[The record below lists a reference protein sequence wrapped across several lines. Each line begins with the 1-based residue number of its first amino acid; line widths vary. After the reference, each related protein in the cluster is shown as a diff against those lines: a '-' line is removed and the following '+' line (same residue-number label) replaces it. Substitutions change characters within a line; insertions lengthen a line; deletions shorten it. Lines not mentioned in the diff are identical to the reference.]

1 MKIQFFD
8 PFANIWPHSYPI
20 ARVMARFA
28 ELGHNVEVVR
38 CNGTFSSHCIAMSAA
53 NLSYQSSLIEKQ
65 LVCRTCR
72 KRSHILDQSSK
83 IDSRLFEDYL
93 DSKDIE
99 LAKEAIVDCHKE
111 NWENFIYRGV
121 PVGAMAAYE
130 ILLTHKVDSR
140 ELPAEVWS
148 EFISNLINTILV
160 VVVSERILRETMP
173 DRVIVYNSL
182 YSLNNAYSHVA
193 RSLGIPTFTV
203 QGGPHVF
210 RRTSTL
216 TCFTEPS
223 EIFSATYAS
232 EVSEWLSAPLDFE
245 SISIVSEH
253 LQHLLLGESAFA
265 YSSAPG
271 EKSKEQLAK
280 KFGVSDHRPVL
291 TALLSSEDEFF
302 AANLEGAIPQIDAW
316 VGVFENQTQW
326 IRWLLEFASRH
337 PELQLVIRVH
347 PRMLP
352 NKRENKVSAYSEYL
366 RKILTNVPE
375 NVFIN
380 WPTDE
385 ISIYDLMQYTDVV
398 LNKRSSAG
406 IEMMAYGLPVV
417 LPGNEFV
424 FSCPPDIC
432 LVAKDEASYEELIIQ
447 ALEEGWSIENVRKA
461 YRWLGFLFRATTVDV
476 RKVSG
481 SKVSSLRPK
490 KSRTMLA
497 IWRVLTFIY
506 LQSGFTRSENKQM
519 GEIRNDLETLDDLV
533 NTILGK
539 HNGLHKIRR
548 RNQFSV
554 ANEENESKELQE
566 DLQSRLSL
574 LVGDSQSDLP
584 IVNKFHASMQG
595 QQNGKK
601 WM

>member
-20 ARVMARFA
+20 ARVMARFS

-38 CNGTFSSHCIAMSAA
+38 CDGTFSSHCVAMSGA
-53 NLSYQSSLIEKQ
+53 NVSYRSSLIEKRM
-65 LVCRTCR
+65 VCRTCR
-72 KRSHILDQSSK
+72 KRSHILDEHID
-83 IDSRLFEDYL
+83 IDSKLFEEYL

-99 LAKEAIVDCHKE
+99 IAKVAIIDCHKE

-130 ILLTHKVDSR
+130 ILLTHKVSSR
-140 ELPAEVWS
+140 ELSAHVWS

-182 YSLNNAYSHVA
+182 YALNNAYSHVA
-193 RSLGIPTFTV
+193 RSLGIATFTV

-210 RRTSTL
+210 RRASTL

-232 EVSEWLSAPLDFE
+232 EVSEWLSEPLDSD

-253 LQHLLLGESAFA
+253 LQHLMLGESAFA

-271 EKSKEQLAK
+271 KKSKDQLAK
-280 KFGVSDHRPVL
+280 MFGASDRRPVL

-302 AANLEGAIPQIDAW
+302 AANLEGAIPQIDEW
-316 VGVFENQTQW
+316 VSVFEDQTQW
-326 IRWLLEFASRH
+326 IMWLLEFATRH

-352 NKRENKVSAYSEYL
+352 NKRENKVSAYSEDL
-366 RKILTNVPE
+366 RIILANVPE

-424 FSCPPDIC
+424 FSCPSDIC
-432 LVAKDEASYEELIIQ
+432 FVAKDEASYEELIIQ
-447 ALEEGWSIENVRKA
+447 ALKEGWSIENVRNA
-461 YRWLGFLFRATTVDV
+461 YRWLGFLFRATTVEV
-476 RKVSG
+476 RKVSE

-490 KSRTMLA
+490 KSRAMLV
-497 IWRVLTFIY
+497 IWRGLAFIY
-506 LQSGFTRSENKQM
+506 LQSGFTRSENRQM
-519 GEIRNDLETLDDLV
+519 SEIRNDLERLNDLV
-533 NTILGK
+533 DTIVGK
-539 HNGLHKIRR
+539 HKGLHKIRKR
-548 RNQFSV
+548 SQFSV
-554 ANEENESKELQE
+554 ASEENETKELQE
-566 DLQSRLSL
+566 DLQARLSL
-574 LVGDSQSDLP
+574 LVGDSLTDLP
-584 IVNKFHASMQG
+584 IVKKFHVSMQG
-595 QQNGKK
+595 L
-601 WM
+601 